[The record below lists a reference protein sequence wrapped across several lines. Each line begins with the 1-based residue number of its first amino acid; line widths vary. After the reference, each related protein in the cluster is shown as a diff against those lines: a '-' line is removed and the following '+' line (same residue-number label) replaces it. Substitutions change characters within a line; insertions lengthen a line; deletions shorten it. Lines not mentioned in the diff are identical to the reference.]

1 MEKEDARYQTLEQLL
16 LLARVEGRLP
26 FDENLQYSAEQVAQM
41 AIGDAQQ
48 QGQSPIELQLLDAS
62 AQRLLPMPPTLAI
75 AALRNL
81 LDNAQRHTP
90 PGTAVSLSVQLR
102 GDKVCFSVRDAG
114 PGVSPDKLAQLTERF
129 WRNSTGEGSGLGL
142 SIVKAIAERC
152 GCELEFV
159 NTGNGLCVSLLV
171 AKSRL
176 DF

>member
-1 MEKEDARYQTLEQLL
+1 
-16 LLARVEGRLP
+16 
-26 FDENLQYSAEQVAQM
+26 M

-114 PGVSPDKLAQLTERF
+114 PGVAPDKLAQLTERF